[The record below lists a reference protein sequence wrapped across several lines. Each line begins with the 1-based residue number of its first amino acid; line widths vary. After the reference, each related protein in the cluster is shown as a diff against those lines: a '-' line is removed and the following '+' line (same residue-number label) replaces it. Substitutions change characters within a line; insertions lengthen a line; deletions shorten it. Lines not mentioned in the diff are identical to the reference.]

1 MILVNKNGTLI
12 HNKKVYKC
20 AIGKGGFSKNKK
32 EGDKKTP
39 VGIFSLGKVFY
50 RKDKIKNLQ
59 TKKVKVQIRKGMVWC
74 DDPNSKNYNK
84 LTLSNQKS
92 AETLYRKD
100 RLYDLIIVINFNIKP
115 VIKNKG
121 SAIFIHIAKKNYE
134 GTAGCIALKKKDLL
148 ELLKNISKSTKIKIC
163 A

>member
-39 VGIFSLGKVFY
+39 VGIFTLGKVFY

-59 TKKVKVQIRKGMVWC
+59 TKKVKVQIRRNGLV
-74 DDPNSKNYNK
+74 
-84 LTLSNQKS
+84 
-92 AETLYRKD
+92 
-100 RLYDLIIVINFNIKP
+100 
-115 VIKNKG
+115 
-121 SAIFIHIAKKNYE
+121 
-134 GTAGCIALKKKDLL
+134 
-148 ELLKNISKSTKIKIC
+148 
-163 A
+163 

>member
-1 MILVNKNGTLI
+1 
-12 HNKKVYKC
+12 
-20 AIGKGGFSKNKK
+20 
-32 EGDKKTP
+32 
-39 VGIFSLGKVFY
+39 
-50 RKDKIKNLQ
+50 
-59 TKKVKVQIRKGMVWC
+59 MVWC

-100 RLYDLIIVINFNIKP
+100 RLYDLIVVINFNIKP